1 MVVLGA
7 HTPGRLA
14 RFLRDSIV
22 EQVIQQSPVPVWSV
36 REGEDQEP
44 VRIQQILVATD
55 GSEGA
60 RRASEYAFDL
70 GSTFDAS
77 VRGLYVVESRFGSAG
92 SLHTLL
98 SREGERILRELRAGG
113 AQAGIDVTPTTREGQ
128 PANEILSAASDCNA
142 DLIVL
147 GTQGKTGLDRLVMG
161 SVATSVVRH
170 ADRPVLTVR
179 EFVEERPS
187 E

>member
-1 MVVLGA
+1 EYALLLAEAYGGEIHALAVLDSSDVPENVDAAVVEDPIDTDVRQTANEAIASVIEASEQAGVSVIDSIRRGTPVEEILAYATENEIDLVVLGA

-70 GSTFDAS
+70 GSTF
-77 VRGLYVVESRFGSAG
+77 
-92 SLHTLL
+92 
-98 SREGERILRELRAGG
+98 
-113 AQAGIDVTPTTREGQ
+113 
-128 PANEILSAASDCNA
+128 
-142 DLIVL
+142 
-147 GTQGKTGLDRLVMG
+147 
-161 SVATSVVRH
+161 
-170 ADRPVLTVR
+170 
-179 EFVEERPS
+179 
-187 E
+187 